1 MSKANSV
8 AKMARRAGVLRSRDL
23 DAHGIPRQYLRLA
36 REEGLITRVG
46 RGLYVAASA
55 QATTHHSLAMA
66 AKRVPKGVICLLSAL
81 RYHDL
86 TTQAPYEVWV
96 AIDRK
101 ARRPSADQPPLRIV
115 RFPKNSIE
123 HGVRTHKIEGVPV
136 QIFSPAKTVAD
147 CFKYRNKIGLDV
159 AIEALRD
166 CLRKRKATM
175 DDLWQ
180 AAKVCRVSR
189 VMQPYL
195 ESVR

>member
-1 MSKANSV
+1 MSKTNFV
-8 AKMARRAGVLRSRDL
+8 AKMARRAGFLRPRDL
-23 DAHGIPRQYLRLA
+23 DAHKIPRQYLRLA
-36 REEGLITRVG
+36 SKQGLIMRVG

-66 AKRVPKGVICLLSAL
+66 TKRVPKGIICLLSAL
-81 RYHDL
+81 RFHDL
-86 TTQAPYEVWV
+86 TTQAPFEVWI

-101 ARRPSADQPPLRIV
+101 ARRPSANQPPLRIV
-115 RFPKNSIE
+115 RFPKISIQ
-123 HGVRTHKIEGVPV
+123 HAVRTYKIEGVPV

-166 CLRKRKATM
+166 CVRQRKATM
-175 DDLWQ
+175 DDLWE